1 MTLPEDVRDHVGAGN
16 ARARV
21 TRQLKRSIT
30 PSIIT
35 IGATVVA
42 LAAGAF
48 MVLRIDRTALVSS
61 HKLTFVVDDA
71 AGVVPKVDE
80 LRFQGIPAGK
90 IDKVELRDGEPVITV
105 SLEESYGTV
114 YRDARATLRPNTPL
128 QDMYLNIVDRGTP
141 SAGKATADQPIP
153 GSQTDSSVSISSV
166 LDVFQGDTRT
176 RLAHLLD
183 ELGNGLQDRGTSLR
197 TAFADLLPFVK
208 VAGDITS
215 QLDANAPLTKRLIH
229 NTAVLTTTLG
239 DRETS
244 LRRLVNQGAATLAT
258 LQQGSGDL
266 DRTLAEL
273 PGTLSAANGSFTAV
287 RQVVGDVDQALT
299 ALTPVTARL
308 PASLAAVRKLTDA
321 ATPAVE
327 KLRIPVKRLVPLSAA
342 LRPTSSA
349 LSRSVT
355 RLRPQVPAL
364 HHTVDAVAG
373 CLPELAGFFK
383 WDASMAKFGDA
394 LGPAPR
400 GNVVAGLQA
409 AGVKN
414 PYEFLA
420 PSCAPGETIR
430 ARPVQ
435 EGDKR

>member
-1 MTLPEDVRDHVGAGN
+1 MKLPEDVRDHVGAGN
-16 ARARV
+16 ARARI

-30 PSIIT
+30 PSFVT
-35 IGATVVA
+35 IGATLLA
-42 LAAGAF
+42 LAAGTF

-61 HKLTFVVDDA
+61 QRLTFAVDDA

-80 LRFQGIPAGK
+80 VRFRGIPAGK

-105 SLEESYGTV
+105 SLERRYGTV

-141 SAGKATADQPIP
+141 GAGKASADQPIS
-153 GSQTDSSVSISSV
+153 GSQTDSSVSVSSV
-166 LDVFQGDTRT
+166 LDVFQGDTRA

-183 ELGNGLQDRGTSLR
+183 DLGNGLQDRGASLR
-197 TAFADLLPFVK
+197 VAFADLLPFVK
-208 VAGDITS
+208 VAGDITR
-215 QLDANAPLTKRLIH
+215 QLDADAPLTKRLIH

-244 LRRLVNQGAATLAT
+244 LRRVVNQGAATLAT

-266 DRTLAEL
+266 DSTLAEL
-273 PGTLSAANGSFTAV
+273 PGTLRAANGSFTAV
-287 RQVVGDVDQALT
+287 RGVIGDVDRAL
-299 ALTPVTARL
+299 ADLTPVTARL
-308 PASLAAVRKLTDA
+308 PASLASVRELTGA

-327 KLRIPVKRLVPLSAA
+327 KLRAPVRRLVPLSAA
-342 LRPTSSA
+342 LRPTSAA
-349 LSRSVT
+349 LGRSVT

-364 HHTVDAVAG
+364 AHTVGAVAG

-383 WDASMAKFGDA
+383 WDASMAKFGDV

-400 GNVVAGLQA
+400 GNVVEGLQA
-409 AGVKN
+409 VGGKN
-414 PYEFLA
+414 PFEFLA

-430 ARPVQ
+430 GRPVQ
-435 EGDKR
+435 ESDKR